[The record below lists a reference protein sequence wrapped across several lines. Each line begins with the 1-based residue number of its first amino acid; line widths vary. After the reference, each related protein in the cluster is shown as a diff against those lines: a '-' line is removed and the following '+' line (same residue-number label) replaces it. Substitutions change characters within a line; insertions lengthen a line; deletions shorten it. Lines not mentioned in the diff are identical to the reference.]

1 MELLRW
7 KKKISRTIYKLSE
20 IIGEPSSRLSMAYS
34 AIVNSTV
41 KEKMKS
47 K

>member
-1 MELLRW
+1 MSCLN
-7 KKKISRTIYKLSE
+7 K
-20 IIGEPSSRLSMAYS
+20 GEPSSRLSMAYS

-41 KEKMKS
+41 KETMK